1 MRKLTFLLS
10 LAFCSLS
17 NMVSAQTFTADK
29 VYKITNYSEGLQA
42 QIMPE
47 MQYFGGT
54 AKGTTLHLG
63 NLFRIIPTD
72 ANGTSY
78 TICSYAD
85 NDRGIY
91 LISNKDANQMV
102 GVGSLSALSA
112 AAVKTWS
119 IISNTTNSGSYNIRS
134 INSNGNTGNL
144 LNPRGSEPNWSSKGI
159 SLWNTDISKATNCW
173 NITEVSETEIEAAVT
188 AFKSSYLQHAD
199 VASSITSKDKESYGY
214 PSYEYAQA
222 VKEANATED
231 NAEKLKKT
239 FYAAKYYLSAYN
251 ITMPKEGEVFTITNI
266 FTDGTENWL
275 CNVNGTN
282 VMKSATDAAKLSEDA
297 KRWVVQ
303 KVSGTTC
310 FFASAAGDG
319 VLRFKGNTSG
329 SMTFT
334 LGSGKDDMY
343 PYTSLYASAYMN
355 NNKTTFAFDQF
366 SNLNNSNIVN
376 GEFTNTSKGTY
387 SIKYK
392 LTKVDNYDGFKVN
405 FASSSD
411 GNNYATLNLPFA
423 VTLPDGVTAYKA
435 TQDGSLLNLTEF
447 KQAGN
452 VLPYATPVLLTST
465 AEGEKTFMPAAYEAQ
480 VATGF
485 SGTLAPTAVSTA
497 NTYIL
502 AKDNDKVSFFL
513 LDGTDNTINANK
525 AYFVAASTNTAA
537 QSLSFNFGNVTG
549 ISQVQTA
556 ISNNAPIYDLS
567 GRRVDN
573 AKKAGIYIQQGKK
586 IIVK

>member
-1 MRKLTFLLS
+1 
-10 LAFCSLS
+10 
-17 NMVSAQTFTADK
+17 
-29 VYKITNYSEGLQA
+29 
-42 QIMPE
+42 
-47 MQYFGGT
+47 
-54 AKGTTLHLG
+54 
-63 NLFRIIPTD
+63 
-72 ANGTSY
+72 
-78 TICSYAD
+78 
-85 NDRGIY
+85 
-91 LISNKDANQMV
+91 
-102 GVGSLSALSA
+102 
-112 AAVKTWS
+112 
-119 IISNTTNSGSYNIRS
+119 
-134 INSNGNTGNL
+134 
-144 LNPRGSEPNWSSKGI
+144 
-159 SLWNTDISKATNCW
+159 
-173 NITEVSETEIEAAVT
+173 
-188 AFKSSYLQHAD
+188 
-199 VASSITSKDKESYGY
+199 
-214 PSYEYAQA
+214 
-222 VKEANATED
+222 
-231 NAEKLKKT
+231 
-239 FYAAKYYLSAYN
+239 
-251 ITMPKEGEVFTITNI
+251 
-266 FTDGTENWL
+266 
-275 CNVNGTN
+275 
-282 VMKSATDAAKLSEDA
+282 
-297 KRWVVQ
+297 
-303 KVSGTTC
+303 
-310 FFASAAGDG
+310 
-319 VLRFKGNTSG
+319 
-329 SMTFT
+329 MTFT